1 MSLAE
6 LEALRGPLRLP
17 VERDLCFKAGK
28 SIGAYARE
36 ARIAGRI
43 IA

>member
-6 LEALRGPLRLP
+6 LEALRRPLGLP
-17 VERDLCFKAGK
+17 IERDLYFRARK

-36 ARIAGRI
+36 ARLAGRI
-43 IA
+43 AV